1 MTKSGILTKIEKN
14 QDRIR
19 GLGVKRIAIFG
30 SFVKDRQTKSS
41 DIDVLVEFRPGKK
54 TFDNFMELRAFL
66 GKLFG
71 RKIDLVTAQALK
83 PRMKSTV
90 LTQARYARL

>member
-14 QDRIR
+14 QNKIR

-30 SFVKDRQTKSS
+30 SFVNNRQTKDS
-41 DIDVLVEFRPGKK
+41 DIDVLVEFRQGEK

-66 GKLFG
+66 GQLFG
-71 RKIDLVTAQALK
+71 RKIDLVTTQAIK
-83 PRMKSTV
+83 PRMKLMV
-90 LTQARYARL
+90 LNQACYARL

>member
-14 QDRIR
+14 QEKIK

-30 SFVKDRQTKSS
+30 SFVKNKQTQNS
-41 DIDVLVEFRPGKK
+41 DIDVLVEFRPGEK
-54 TFDNFMELRAFL
+54 TFDNFMELRVFL

-90 LTQARYARL
+90 LTQACYARL

>member
-14 QDRIR
+14 QDKIKA
-19 GLGVKRIAIFG
+19 LGVKRIAIFG
-30 SFVKDRQTKSS
+30 SFVQNRQTKES
-41 DIDVLVEFRPGKK
+41 DIDVLVEFSPGEK

-66 GKLFG
+66 GKLFS

-90 LTQARYARL
+90 LIQARYARL